1 MLNNQ
6 PISHV
11 ISPQQAN
18 LSLLLPR
25 AVSPSGRQEAYTT
38 DLQRDG
44 MRRGEG
50 LEQGFCNL

>member
-25 AVSPSGRQEAYTT
+25 AVSPSGRQAAYTI